1 MPSTYPDPNVPDVE
15 SSQVLWGDVAD
26 AIDKERQ
33 AVLAKPAI
41 AYVFGAGRIIKRDH
55 NIDPYQE

>member
-1 MPSTYPDPNVPDVE
+1 MPSTYPDPNVPEVE
-15 SSQVLWGDVAD
+15 SSSVLFGDVVD

-33 AVLAKPAI
+33 AALSKPAI
-41 AYVFGAGRIIKRDH
+41 SYVFGAGRIIKRDH